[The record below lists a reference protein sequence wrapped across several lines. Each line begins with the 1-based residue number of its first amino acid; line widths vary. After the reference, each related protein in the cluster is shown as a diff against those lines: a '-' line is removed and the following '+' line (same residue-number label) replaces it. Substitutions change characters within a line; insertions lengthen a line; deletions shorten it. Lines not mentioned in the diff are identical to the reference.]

1 MNKLSKLII
10 AFFVFLILS
19 FSLLFVTT
27 SGSHDIPFLSSIV
40 SGVMTPMEKFFSPT
54 VSFITAQRTKI
65 EDLFSTFNEN
75 QELKQSIAS
84 LENISEDNETLRL
97 ENESL
102 RKDLGIVASF
112 PEKSFLSSFV
122 LVRNPVSWT
131 EQLIIDAGTEQGV
144 VENMLVVANG
154 GLAGIVT
161 NVESSSANVKLL
173 TNSDEFTKIPVRI
186 STQSGDIYGIL
197 SGYDSDSNSFV
208 VNQLNSMDE
217 IKIDSNVV
225 TSDLAGTT
233 PANIQVGKVK
243 SISSTSNN
251 LNREVFIEP
260 TTDFSEIYS
269 VLLVEE

>member
-40 SGVMTPMEKFFSPT
+40 SGVMTPIEKFFSPT

-144 VENMLVVANG
+144 VGNMLVVANG

-173 TNSDEFTKIPVRI
+173 TNSDEFTKIPVKI

-197 SGYDSDSNSFV
+197 SGYDSVSNSFV

>member
-40 SGVMTPMEKFFSPT
+40 SGVMTPIEKFFSPT

-173 TNSDEFTKIPVRI
+173 TNSDEFTKIPVKI

>member
-40 SGVMTPMEKFFSPT
+40 SGVMTPIEIFFSPT

-173 TNSDEFTKIPVRI
+173 TNSDEFTKIPVKI

>member
-40 SGVMTPMEKFFSPT
+40 SGVMTPIEKFFSPT

-173 TNSDEFTKIPVRI
+173 TNSDEFTKIPVKI

-251 LNREVFIEP
+251 LNREVLIEP

>member
-27 SGSHDIPFLSSIV
+27 SGSHDIPLLSSIV

-173 TNSDEFTKIPVRI
+173 TNSDEFTKIPVKI

-225 TSDLAGTT
+225 TSNLAGTT

-251 LNREVFIEP
+251 LNREVLIEP

>member
-173 TNSDEFTKIPVRI
+173 TNSDEFTKIPVKI
-186 STQSGDIYGIL
+186 STQSRDIYGIL

-251 LNREVFIEP
+251 LNREVLIEP

>member
-40 SGVMTPMEKFFSPT
+40 SGVMTPIEIFFFFIF
-54 VSFITAQRTKI
+54 SFITAQRTKI

-225 TSDLAGTT
+225 TSNLAGTT

-251 LNREVFIEP
+251 LNREVLIEP

>member
-40 SGVMTPMEKFFSPT
+40 SGVMTPIEKFFSPT

-102 RKDLGIVASF
+102 RKDLGIVALF
-112 PEKSFLSSFV
+112 PEKYFLSSFV

-173 TNSDEFTKIPVRI
+173 TNSDEFTKIPVKI

-197 SGYDSDSNSFV
+197 YGYDSDSNSFV

>member
-40 SGVMTPMEKFFSPT
+40 SGVMTPIEKFFSPT

-144 VENMLVVANG
+144 VGNMLVVANG

-173 TNSDEFTKIPVRI
+173 TNSDEFTKIPVKI

-197 SGYDSDSNSFV
+197 YGYDSDSNSFV

>member
-40 SGVMTPMEKFFSPT
+40 SGVMTPIEKFFSPT

-84 LENISEDNETLRL
+84 LENISEDNETLSL

>member
-102 RKDLGIVASF
+102 RKDLGIVALF

-225 TSDLAGTT
+225 TSNLAGTT

-251 LNREVFIEP
+251 LNREVLIEP

>member
-40 SGVMTPMEKFFSPT
+40 SGVMTPIENFFSPT

-84 LENISEDNETLRL
+84 LENISDDNETLRL

-173 TNSDEFTKIPVRI
+173 TNSDEFTKIPVKI

>member
-27 SGSHDIPFLSSIV
+27 SGSHDIPFLSNIV
-40 SGVMTPMEKFFSPT
+40 SGVMTPIEKFFSPT

-173 TNSDEFTKIPVRI
+173 TNSDEFTKIPVKI

-197 SGYDSDSNSFV
+197 SGYDSDSYTFV
-208 VNQLNSMDE
+208 VNQLNSLNE
-217 IKIDSNVV
+217 VEVGSNVV

-251 LNREVFIEP
+251 LNREVFIEL

>member
-173 TNSDEFTKIPVRI
+173 TNSDEFTKIPVKI

-251 LNREVFIEP
+251 LNREVLIEP

>member
-27 SGSHDIPFLSSIV
+27 SGSHDIPLLSSIV
-40 SGVMTPMEKFFSPT
+40 SGVMTPIEKIFSPT

-75 QELKQSIAS
+75 QELKQSIGS

-173 TNSDEFTKIPVRI
+173 TNSDEFTKIPVKI
-186 STQSGDIYGIL
+186 STQSRDIYGIL

-225 TSDLAGTT
+225 TSNLAGTT

-251 LNREVFIEP
+251 LNREVLIEP

>member
-27 SGSHDIPFLSSIV
+27 SGSHDIPLLSSIV
-40 SGVMTPMEKFFSPT
+40 SGVMTPIENFFSPT
-54 VSFITAQRTKI
+54 VSFINAQRTKI

-173 TNSDEFTKIPVRI
+173 TNSDEFTKIPVKI
-186 STQSGDIYGIL
+186 STQSRDIYGIL

-225 TSDLAGTT
+225 TSNLAGTT

-251 LNREVFIEP
+251 LNREVLIEP

>member
-40 SGVMTPMEKFFSPT
+40 SGVMTPIEKFFSPT

-173 TNSDEFTKIPVRI
+173 TNSDEFTKIPVKI

-217 IKIDSNVV
+217 INIDSNVV

>member
-40 SGVMTPMEKFFSPT
+40 SGVMTPIEIFFSPT

-173 TNSDEFTKIPVRI
+173 TNSDEFTKIPVKI

-225 TSDLAGTT
+225 TSNLAGTT

>member
-173 TNSDEFTKIPVRI
+173 TNSDEFTKIPVKI
-186 STQSGDIYGIL
+186 STQSRDIYGIL

>member
-144 VENMLVVANG
+144 VGNMLVVANG

-173 TNSDEFTKIPVRI
+173 TNSDEFTKIPVKI

-225 TSDLAGTT
+225 TSNLAGTT

>member
-40 SGVMTPMEKFFSPT
+40 SGVMTPIEKFFSPT

-102 RKDLGIVASF
+102 RKDLGIVALF

-173 TNSDEFTKIPVRI
+173 TNSDEFTKIPVKI

-197 SGYDSDSNSFV
+197 YGYDSDSNSFV

>member
-40 SGVMTPMEKFFSPT
+40 SGVMTPIEKFFSPT

-112 PEKSFLSSFV
+112 PEKSFFSSFV

-173 TNSDEFTKIPVRI
+173 TNSDEFTKIPVKI

>member
-173 TNSDEFTKIPVRI
+173 TNSDEFTKIPVKI

-197 SGYDSDSNSFV
+197 SGYDSDSSSFV

>member
-27 SGSHDIPFLSSIV
+27 SGSHDIPLLSSIV
-40 SGVMTPMEKFFSPT
+40 SGVMTPIEKFFSPT

-173 TNSDEFTKIPVRI
+173 TNSDEFTKIPVKI
-186 STQSGDIYGIL
+186 STQSRDIYGIL

-251 LNREVFIEP
+251 LNREVLIEP

>member
-102 RKDLGIVASF
+102 RKDLGIVALF

-173 TNSDEFTKIPVRI
+173 TNSDEFTKIPVKI

-197 SGYDSDSNSFV
+197 YGYDSDSNSFV

>member
-40 SGVMTPMEKFFSPT
+40 SGVMTPIEKFFSPT

-144 VENMLVVANG
+144 VGNMLVVANG

-173 TNSDEFTKIPVRI
+173 TNSDEFTKIPVKI

-208 VNQLNSMDE
+208 VNQFNSMDE

>member
-40 SGVMTPMEKFFSPT
+40 SGVMTPIEKFFSPT

-102 RKDLGIVASF
+102 RKDLGIVALF

-122 LVRNPVSWT
+122 LVRNHVSWT

-173 TNSDEFTKIPVRI
+173 TNSDEFTKIPVKI

-260 TTDFSEIYS
+260 TTDFSEVYS

>member
-27 SGSHDIPFLSSIV
+27 SGSHDIPLLSSIV
-40 SGVMTPMEKFFSPT
+40 SGVMTPIEKFFSPT

-173 TNSDEFTKIPVRI
+173 TNSDEFTKIPVKI

-225 TSDLAGTT
+225 TSNLAGTT

-251 LNREVFIEP
+251 LNREVLIEP

>member
-27 SGSHDIPFLSSIV
+27 SGSHDIPLLSSIV
-40 SGVMTPMEKFFSPT
+40 SGVMTPIEKFFSPT

-122 LVRNPVSWT
+122 SVRNPVSWT

-173 TNSDEFTKIPVRI
+173 TNSDEFTKIPVKI

-251 LNREVFIEP
+251 LNREVLIEP

>member
-1 MNKLSKLII
+1 M
-10 AFFVFLILS
+10 
-19 FSLLFVTT
+19 
-27 SGSHDIPFLSSIV
+27 
-40 SGVMTPMEKFFSPT
+40 
-54 VSFITAQRTKI
+54 
-65 EDLFSTFNEN
+65 
-75 QELKQSIAS
+75 
-84 LENISEDNETLRL
+84 
-97 ENESL
+97 
-102 RKDLGIVASF
+102 
-112 PEKSFLSSFV
+112 
-122 LVRNPVSWT
+122 
-131 EQLIIDAGTEQGV
+131 IIDAGTEQGV

-161 NVESSSANVKLL
+161 NVEFSSSNVKLL
-173 TNSDEFTKIPVRI
+173 TNSDEFTKIPVKI

-225 TSDLAGTT
+225 TSNLAGTT

-251 LNREVFIEP
+251 LNREVLIEP

>member
-173 TNSDEFTKIPVRI
+173 TNSDEFTKIPVKI

-269 VLLVEE
+269 ILLVEE